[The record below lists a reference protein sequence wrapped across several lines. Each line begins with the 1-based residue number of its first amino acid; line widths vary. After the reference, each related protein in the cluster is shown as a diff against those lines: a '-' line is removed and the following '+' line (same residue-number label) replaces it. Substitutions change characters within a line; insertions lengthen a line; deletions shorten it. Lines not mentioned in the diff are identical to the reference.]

1 MPEADALIS
10 QFMGEYITDYVVPAI
25 EQSDVYDKLTREG
38 KKDFLKRVIQEYRS
52 DIMDVVEFNS
62 KQDVFKERF
71 GFDPM
76 QKAAFNKVPKVDAER
91 AMQVYHDLHGEP
103 QDGET
108 YDYTK
113 LLYYVKYL
121 RQMRKAGVFD

>member
-1 MPEADALIS
+1 
-10 QFMGEYITDYVVPAI
+10 MGEYITDYVVPAI
-25 EQSDVYDKLTREG
+25 EESDVYNGLTREG

-52 DIMDVVEFNS
+52 DIMDLVEYNS
-62 KQDVFKERF
+62 KQPVYKERY

-76 QKAAFNKVPKVDAER
+76 QKAAFNRTPQVDKER
-91 AMQVYHDLHGEP
+91 ALQVYHDNHGKPTE
-103 QDGET
+103 GEM

-121 RQMRKAGVFD
+121 RQMRKQGVFD